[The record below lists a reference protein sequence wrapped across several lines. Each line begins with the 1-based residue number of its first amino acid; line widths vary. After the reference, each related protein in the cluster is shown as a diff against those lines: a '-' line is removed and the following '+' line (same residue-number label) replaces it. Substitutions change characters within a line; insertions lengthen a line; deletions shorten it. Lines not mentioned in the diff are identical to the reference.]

1 MASINLKIKIVGV
14 EGDSVLVKCA
24 SDESLKNIDEYPAL
38 AYQPKNLGL
47 TTTDLDT
54 FIEFLTPALTDYV
67 KVRDETEKVEI
78 DTSIWVGHETTRSI
92 TLKAKQPID
101 IPNQTY
107 DELSFFEKLA
117 LVRQE
122 RTKRLLASDWTQ
134 AGDVRALHTPEWI
147 ASWEGYR
154 QALRDL
160 PAGITKENVDSV
172 IYPIP
177 PQ

>member
-24 SDESLKNIDEYPAL
+24 SDESLKNIDEYPAF

-47 TTTDLDT
+47 STTDLDA
-54 FIEFLTPALTDYV
+54 FIEHLAPALTDYV
-67 KVRDETEKVEI
+67 KARNATEKVEI
-78 DTSIWVGHETTRSI
+78 DTSHWVGHEAVRSI
-92 TLKAKQPID
+92 VLKEKQPLS
-101 IPNQTY
+101 IPNQN
-107 DELSFFEKLA
+107 DGELSYFEKIA

-122 RTKRLLASDWTQ
+122 RTKRLLTSDWTQ
-134 AGDVRALHTPEWI
+134 AEDVKSLHTAEWV
-147 ASWEGYR
+147 ASWERYR

-160 PAGITKENVDSV
+160 PAAITKENVDTV